1 MVALAGAES
10 LLSRLS
16 NPMKQLEVEE
26 PSESNFS
33 F

>member
-16 NPMKQLEVEE
+16 NSMKQLEMEE